1 MDITK
6 ICKLCNTSKPI
17 NEYYKNKVTGYYH
30 CNCLQCVNEQRKNY
44 KTNGN
49 YVPKPTGLLK
59 YPEAIQTYVR
69 ESIKNN
75 ADLKEISTDSGILK
89 STLSLWIKHIHTLH
103 GRQFE

>member
-17 NEYYKNKVTGYYH
+17 NEYYKNKNTGYYH

-49 YVPKPTGLLK
+49 YVPKVK
-59 YPEAIQTYVR
+59 Y
-69 ESIKNN
+69 
-75 ADLKEISTDSGILK
+75 
-89 STLSLWIKHIHTLH
+89 
-103 GRQFE
+103 

>member
-1 MDITK
+1 MDIMKT
-6 ICKLCNTSKPI
+6 CKLCNTSKSI

-49 YVPKPTGLLK
+49 YVPKVKYLDK
-59 YPEAIQTYVR
+59 YPEDIRNYVR

-75 ADLKEISTDSGILK
+75 VDIKEISTNSGILK
-89 STLSLWIKHIHTLH
+89 TTLSILIKQ
-103 GRQFE
+103 GRI